1 MERLRAARLKAGLSQ
16 KQAAERL
23 RRSQSYVS
31 RSESGERRVD
41 LVEALEFAALYGIAI
56 ENILPVLKNDET

>member
-1 MERLRAARLKAGLSQ
+1 MERLRTARLKAGLSQ

-23 RRSQSYVS
+23 RRSQSFVS

-41 LVEALEFAALYGIAI
+41 LVEALEFAAVYGVAL
-56 ENILPVLKNDET
+56 ENILPVTKNDES